1 MDETT
6 FFKRCDA
13 VFTVVEDS
21 LDATDLDTDIA
32 RQDRVLEI
40 TFENS
45 SKLILSANEPVKELW
60 LAARSGGFH
69 YRWVE
74 GGEGVEA
81 GGEGLQAAV
90 RLASGW
96 VDTRS
101 AETLTQAL
109 ERCVQEQTG
118 EKVRFVLPE

>member
-1 MDETT
+1 VDETT

-40 TFENS
+40 TFENR

-69 YRWVE
+69 YRWI
-74 GGEGVEA
+74 EA
-81 GGEGLQAAV
+81 GPGAQAAD
-90 RLASGW
+90 RHTSGW

-101 AETLTQAL
+101 GETLTQAL

-118 EKVRFVLPE
+118 ESVRFALPE